1 MYNSYQHERSG
12 VAERSF
18 PNGVPVGS
26 RTFIPHW
33 FMDRKWTSRLG
44 VASCL
49 VVAAFMGVFVLWD
62 GPSSMLSMSI
72 VSSQHNGPDHS
83 HIHGDNSP
91 PIGLQLLGYPPVS
104 VQYEYD
110 RLVRKVDWDQVEQD
124 IENLLTDSQDWWP
137 ADYGNYGPLFIR
149 LSWHSCGSYRSSD
162 GRGGCDGGAQRYVY
176 RVEIEKE

>member
-12 VAERSF
+12 VAERSSSDEISAGILCRYGLCAR
-18 PNGVPVGS
+18 P
-26 RTFIPHW
+26 
-33 FMDRKWTSRLG
+33 LG
-44 VASCL
+44 VASL
-49 VVAAFMGVFVLWD
+49 VVAVSVGMFVLWQKD
-62 GPSSMLSMSI
+62 APSSILSMSI
-72 VSSQHNGPDHS
+72 FSSQHGPDHS
-83 HIHGDNSP
+83 HIHGDHP
-91 PIGLQLLGYPPVS
+91 LGLQLPGYPPVS

-110 RLVRKVDWDQVEQD
+110 RLVRKMDWDQVEQD

-176 RVEIEKE
+176 T

>member
-1 MYNSYQHERSG
+1 MYSSYQHERSG
-12 VAERSF
+12 VAQRSF
-18 PNGVPVGS
+18 PNEVPVG
-26 RTFIPHW
+26 RTWIPHW
-33 FMDRKWTSRLG
+33 FTDRKLVRRLC

-49 VVAAFMGVFVLWD
+49 VVAASMGVFALWD
-62 GPSSMLSMSI
+62 APSSMLSMSI
-72 VSSQHNGPDHS
+72 LSSQHNGPDHS
-83 HIHGDNSP
+83 HIHEDNRP
-91 PIGLQLLGYPPVS
+91 LGLQLPGYPPVA

-176 RVEIEKE
+176 HVKIEKE